1 MHYVFFRYL
10 NNRVISQ
17 GIPLS
22 TKTTSIPQAYVTT
35 ISLLL
40 VTAFRAAL
48 LASVGTC
55 YTQLLWATF
64 RERVLK
70 VHVFLTLTS
79 DGWFAKD
86 RQIKLIEDLFQV
98 QTNAFRLGNR
108 NLYLETPILAVV
120 ALFSWLIP
128 IATVYPPGA
137 LIVELETLRI
147 DASFKVSSFHTKNF
161 ADIVYDRSIAKIFCD
176 YGSAITMPETVEDG
190 QNATLLETCYLA
202 RSVYLLLWIT

>member
-1 MHYVFFRYL
+1 VHYVFFRYL

-35 ISLLL
+35 VSLLL

-70 VHVFLTLTS
+70 VHVFTALTS
-79 DGWFAKD
+79 NECLAYD

-98 QTNAFRLGNR
+98 QSNVLRLGNR
-108 NLYLETPILAVV
+108 NLYLKTPILAVV
-120 ALFSWLIP
+120 AVFSWLIP
-128 IATVYPPGA
+128 IATIYPPGA
-137 LIVELETLRI
+137 LVVNIETLRV
-147 DASFKVSSFHTKNF
+147 DTNFKVSSFHTKGF
-161 ADIVYDRSIAKIFCD
+161 TDIVHERSIAKISCD
-176 YGSAITMPETVEDG
+176 YGSANTMPGSVEDG
-190 QNATLLETCYLA
+190 ENATLLETCYLA
-202 RSVYLLLWIT
+202 TLVYLLLWIT